1 MNIVLIGMPGCGKS
15 TAGVLAAKALC
26 MEFVDTDL
34 IIQNNYNMT
43 LQNIIDEK
51 GLDVFEEIEERTI
64 LNLDCDNC
72 IIATGGSVVYYE
84 EAMKHLK
91 NMGTVLYLH
100 LTFSEVENRIQNI
113 NTRGIVFRNG
123 QNLSSMYDERIE
135 LYKKYYDKIIDC
147 NKKDVEETVKDIVN
161 SSK

>member
-43 LQNIIDEK
+43 LQNIIDKK
-51 GLDVFEEIEERTI
+51 GLDAFEKIEEETI
-64 LNLDCDNC
+64 LNLNCDNC

-91 NMGTVLYLH
+91 KIGKVLYLH
-100 LTFSEVENRIQNI
+100 LTFPEVEKRIKNI

-135 LYKKYYDKIIDC
+135 LYKKYYDEIIDC
-147 NKKDVEETVKDIVN
+147 NKKDVEETVNDIVN
-161 SSK
+161 KAQ